1 MDNAQLAMQYF
12 QSQGWTPAQAAA
24 IVGNLQQESYA
35 RLDPAAMR
43 ANDAGP
49 GNHSMGLAQWN
60 RERLGALRDFAKQ
73 QGKPWNDFQTQ
84 LEFVQ
89 HELTG
94 TESRVGKALK
104 SAGDVNA
111 ATAAF
116 VGYERPQGWSLKN
129 PTGAHGWENRL
140 ANASALYGNGAPA
153 YSAGPGRGSM
163 AGYKK
168 AGGWVPGRSDPSS
181 YEAGHWAPDVEKTFY
196 DDRSPM
202 LPGNQGQG
210 VGASLG
216 GFSGGMSQV
225 AARNPNIQNA
235 AISGTGDMR
244 PTNFQRNA
252 ARQAMEGDQSQRARL
267 LQAAGLDPTG
277 KTRVSP
283 RGTSDSSL
291 GGILDKLKAGVTGNT
306 GPGLDAK
313 LAAIPQNLQGGLDG
327 GILGKLFNLFK

>member
-1 MDNAQLAMQYF
+1 MQYF

-35 RLDPAAMR
+35 RLDPNALR
-43 ANDAGP
+43 KNDAGP

-89 HELTG
+89 SELTG
-94 TESRVGKALK
+94 TESRVGQALK
-104 SAGDVNA
+104 GAGDINS

-140 ANASALYGNGAPA
+140 ANASALYGNGKPA

-163 AGYKK
+163 AGYRTPGTYS
-168 AGGWVPGRSDPSS
+168 GGEYVPGF
-181 YEAGHWAPDVEKTFY
+181 EKTFY

-210 VGASLG
+210 VGAALG
-216 GFSGGMSQV
+216 GFAGGPTEVAMRNIENFKVVPAATRSKRTPYLDMMQRSLEKEGRPQREIEQMMGQMQDGSG
-225 AARNPNIQNA
+225 RNP
-235 AISGTGDMR
+235 
-244 PTNFQRNA
+244 
-252 ARQAMEGDQSQRARL
+252 
-267 LQAAGLDPTG
+267 
-277 KTRVSP
+277 
-283 RGTSDSSL
+283 L
-291 GGILDKLKAGVTGNT
+291 GGILDKLKSNT

-313 LAAIPQNLQGGLDG
+313 LAAIPQNLQNGLDG
-327 GILGKLFNLFK
+327 GILGKLFNLFS

>member
-216 GFSGGMSQV
+216 GFSGGPTEV
-225 AARNPNIQNA
+225 ARRNIENFKVVPAASSSKRSPYLDMMQRSLEKEGRPQREIGQMMGQMQDGSGRNP
-235 AISGTGDMR
+235 
-244 PTNFQRNA
+244 
-252 ARQAMEGDQSQRARL
+252 
-267 LQAAGLDPTG
+267 
-277 KTRVSP
+277 
-283 RGTSDSSL
+283 L
-291 GGILDKLKAGVTGNT
+291 GGILDKLKAGAANNT

-327 GILGKLFNLFK
+327 GILGKLFNLFS

>member
-24 IVGNLQQESYA
+24 IVGNLQQESYS
-35 RLDPAAMR
+35 RLDPNALR
-43 ANDAGP
+43 KNDAGP
-49 GNHSMGLAQWN
+49 GNHSMGIAQWN

-89 HELTG
+89 SELTG

-104 SAGDVNA
+104 GAGDISA

-116 VGYERPQGWSLKN
+116 VGYERPQGWSLDN
-129 PTGAHGWENRL
+129 PTGAHGWESRL
-140 ANASALYGNGAPA
+140 ANASALYGNGKPA

-163 AGYKK
+163 AGYRTPGTYS
-168 AGGWVPGRSDPSS
+168 GGEYVPG
-181 YEAGHWAPDVEKTFY
+181 VEKTFY
-196 DDRSPM
+196 ADNSPA

-225 AARNPNIQNA
+225 AARNPNIQTAGGSPPA
-235 AISGTGDMR
+235 AKRTPYLDMMQRSLEKEGRPQREIEQMMGQMQDGSG
-244 PTNFQRNA
+244 RN
-252 ARQAMEGDQSQRARL
+252 
-267 LQAAGLDPTG
+267 P
-277 KTRVSP
+277 
-283 RGTSDSSL
+283 L
-291 GGILDKLKAGVTGNT
+291 GGILDKLKSNT

-313 LAAIPQNLQGGLDG
+313 LAAIPQNLQDGLDG
-327 GILGKLFNLFK
+327 GILGKLFKLFS

>member
-1 MDNAQLAMQYF
+1 MNNAQVAMQYF

-43 ANDAGP
+43 PNDAGP
-49 GNHSMGLAQWN
+49 GNHSMGLGQWN

-94 TESRVGKALK
+94 SESRVGEALK
-104 SAGDVNA
+104 NAADINA

-129 PTGAHGWENRL
+129 PTGAHGWDNRL
-140 ANASALYGNGAPA
+140 ANAEALFGAATPP

-163 AGYKK
+163 AGYRTPGTYS
-168 AGGWVPGRSDPSS
+168 GGEFVPG
-181 YEAGHWAPDVEKTFY
+181 VEKTFY
-196 DDRSPM
+196 ADNSPA
-202 LPGNQGQG
+202 LPRGGTG
-210 VGASLG
+210 TAMG
-216 GFSGGMSQV
+216 GFAGGQTQV
-225 AARNPNIQNA
+225 AARNPGGILPAVAN
-235 AISGTGDMR
+235 GTGNFR
-244 PTNFQRNA
+244 PSNFQQMA
-252 ARQAMEGDQSQRARL
+252 ARQADEGDQSQRARL

-277 KTRVSP
+277 KKRIAP
-283 RGTSDSSL
+283 RGENGPSIMQSL
-291 GGILDKLKAGVTGNT
+291 KTAFPNAQAPSLTPEGN
-306 GPGLDAK
+306 GL
-313 LAAIPQNLQGGLDG
+313 LAQIF
-327 GILGKLFNLFK
+327 KNLFA

>member
-24 IVGNLQQESYA
+24 IVGNLQQESYS
-35 RLDPAAMR
+35 RLDPNALR
-43 ANDAGP
+43 KNDAGP
-49 GNHSMGLAQWN
+49 GNHSMGIAQWN

-89 HELTG
+89 SELTG

-104 SAGDVNA
+104 GAGDISA

-116 VGYERPQGWSLKN
+116 VGYERPQGWSLDN
-129 PTGAHGWENRL
+129 PTGAHGWESRL

-163 AGYKK
+163 AGYRTPGTYS
-168 AGGWVPGRSDPSS
+168 GGEYVPGI
-181 YEAGHWAPDVEKTFY
+181 EKTFY
-196 DDRSPM
+196 ADNSPA

-225 AARNPNIQNA
+225 AARNPNIQTAGGSPPA
-235 AISGTGDMR
+235 AKRTPYLDMMQRSLEKEGRPQREIEQMMGQMQDGSG
-244 PTNFQRNA
+244 RN
-252 ARQAMEGDQSQRARL
+252 
-267 LQAAGLDPTG
+267 P
-277 KTRVSP
+277 
-283 RGTSDSSL
+283 L
-291 GGILDKLKAGVTGNT
+291 GGILDKLKSNT

-313 LAAIPQNLQGGLDG
+313 LAAIPQNLQNGLDG
-327 GILGKLFNLFK
+327 GILGKLFKLFS

>member
-1 MDNAQLAMQYF
+1 MQYF

-35 RLDPAAMR
+35 RLDPNALR
-43 ANDAGP
+43 KNDAGP

-104 SAGDVNA
+104 GAGDISA

-140 ANASALYGNGAPA
+140 ANASALYGSGKPA

-163 AGYKK
+163 AGYRT
-168 AGGWVPGRSDPSS
+168 PGS
-181 YEAGHWAPDVEKTFY
+181 YEGGQFIPGVEKTFY

-244 PTNFQRNA
+244 PSNFQRNA
-252 ARQAMEGDQSQRARL
+252 ARQAMEGDQSQKARL

-283 RGTSDSSL
+283 RGTSESSL
-291 GGILDKLKAGVTGNT
+291 GGILDKLKASAANNT

-313 LAAIPQNLQGGLDG
+313 LAAIPQNIQTRLDG
-327 GILGKLFNLFK
+327 GILGKLFNLFS

>member
-24 IVGNLQQESYA
+24 IVGNLQQESYS
-35 RLDPAAMR
+35 RLDPNALR
-43 ANDAGP
+43 KNDAGP
-49 GNHSMGLAQWN
+49 GNHSMGIAQWN

-89 HELTG
+89 SELTG

-104 SAGDVNA
+104 GAGDISA

-116 VGYERPQGWSLKN
+116 VGYERPQGWSLDN
-129 PTGAHGWENRL
+129 PTGAHGWESRL
-140 ANASALYGNGAPA
+140 ANASALYGNGKPA

-163 AGYKK
+163 AGYRTPGTYS
-168 AGGWVPGRSDPSS
+168 GGEYVPG
-181 YEAGHWAPDVEKTFY
+181 GEKTFY
-196 DDRSPM
+196 ADNSPA

-225 AARNPNIQNA
+225 AARNPNIQTAGGSPPA
-235 AISGTGDMR
+235 AKRTPYLDMMQRSLEKEGRPQREIEQMMGQMRDGSG
-244 PTNFQRNA
+244 RN
-252 ARQAMEGDQSQRARL
+252 
-267 LQAAGLDPTG
+267 P
-277 KTRVSP
+277 
-283 RGTSDSSL
+283 L
-291 GGILDKLKAGVTGNT
+291 GGILDKLKSNT

-313 LAAIPQNLQGGLDG
+313 LAAIPQNLQDGLDG
-327 GILGKLFNLFK
+327 GILGKLFKLFS

>member
-24 IVGNLQQESYA
+24 IVGNLQQESYS
-35 RLDPAAMR
+35 RLDPNALR
-43 ANDAGP
+43 KNDAGP
-49 GNHSMGLAQWN
+49 GNHSMGIAQWN

-89 HELTG
+89 SELTG
-94 TESRVGKALK
+94 TESRAGKALK
-104 SAGDVNA
+104 GAGDINS

-116 VGYERPQGWSLKN
+116 AGYERPQGWSLDN
-129 PTGAHGWENRL
+129 PTGAHGWESRL
-140 ANASALYGNGAPA
+140 ANASALYGNGKPA

-163 AGYKK
+163 AGYRTPGTYS
-168 AGGWVPGRSDPSS
+168 GGEYVPG
-181 YEAGHWAPDVEKTFY
+181 VEKTFY
-196 DDRSPM
+196 ADNSPA

-225 AARNPNIQNA
+225 AARNPNIQTAGGSPPA
-235 AISGTGDMR
+235 AKRTPYLDMMQRSLEKEGRPQREIEQMMGQMQDGSG
-244 PTNFQRNA
+244 RN
-252 ARQAMEGDQSQRARL
+252 
-267 LQAAGLDPTG
+267 P
-277 KTRVSP
+277 
-283 RGTSDSSL
+283 L
-291 GGILDKLKAGVTGNT
+291 GGILDKLKSNT

-313 LAAIPQNLQGGLDG
+313 LAAIPQNLQNGLDG
-327 GILGKLFNLFK
+327 GILGKLFKLFS

>member
-24 IVGNLQQESYA
+24 IVGNLQQESYS
-35 RLDPAAMR
+35 RLDPNALR
-43 ANDAGP
+43 KNDAGP
-49 GNHSMGLAQWN
+49 GNHSMGIAQWN

-89 HELTG
+89 SELTG

-104 SAGDVNA
+104 GAGDISA

-116 VGYERPQGWSLKN
+116 VGYERPQGWSLDN

-140 ANASALYGNGAPA
+140 ANASALYGNGTPA
-153 YSAGPGRGSM
+153 YSAGPGRGSV
-163 AGYKK
+163 AGYRTPGTYS
-168 AGGWVPGRSDPSS
+168 GGEYVPG
-181 YEAGHWAPDVEKTFY
+181 VEKTFY
-196 DDRSPM
+196 ADNSPA

-216 GFSGGMSQV
+216 GFSGGPSQV
-225 AARNPNIQNA
+225 AARNPNIQTA

-252 ARQAMEGDQSQRARL
+252 ARQAMEGDQSQKARL

-277 KTRVSP
+277 KTRTAP
-283 RGTSDSSL
+283 RGSQT
-291 GGILDKLKAGVTGNT
+291 GILDKLKAGVAGNT

-313 LAAIPQNLQGGLDG
+313 LAAIPQNIQTRLDG
-327 GILGKLFNLFK
+327 GILGKLFNLFS

>member
-24 IVGNLQQESYA
+24 IVGNLQQESYS
-35 RLDPAAMR
+35 RLDPNALR
-43 ANDAGP
+43 KNDAGP
-49 GNHSMGLAQWN
+49 GNHSMGIAQWN

-89 HELTG
+89 SELTG

-104 SAGDVNA
+104 GAGDISA

-116 VGYERPQGWSLKN
+116 VGYERPQGWSLDN
-129 PTGAHGWENRL
+129 PTGAHGWESRL
-140 ANASALYGNGAPA
+140 ANASALYGGATPA

-163 AGYKK
+163 AGYRTPGTYS
-168 AGGWVPGRSDPSS
+168 GGEYVPG
-181 YEAGHWAPDVEKTFY
+181 VEKTFY
-196 DDRSPM
+196 ADNSPA

-225 AARNPNIQNA
+225 AARNPNIQTAGGSPPA
-235 AISGTGDMR
+235 AKRTPYLDMMQRSLEKEGRPQREIEQMMGQMQDGSG
-244 PTNFQRNA
+244 RN
-252 ARQAMEGDQSQRARL
+252 
-267 LQAAGLDPTG
+267 P
-277 KTRVSP
+277 
-283 RGTSDSSL
+283 L
-291 GGILDKLKAGVTGNT
+291 GGILDKLKSNT

-313 LAAIPQNLQGGLDG
+313 LAAIPQNLQDGLDG
-327 GILGKLFNLFK
+327 GILGKLLKLFS